1 MIKFL
6 PVECEQ
12 KWYGHFFLTHQISH
26 AFFPVLIGWNGEDRG
41 ALKTSCQ
48 RWQSFCWPGS
58 LNDCP
63 EQGLPCLLP
72 PRTTPD
78 SLPLPTSCSLCQQ
91 NRNPYMKP
99 WNSEF
104 SLFQPGVYFMKRE
117 WKLKSGDPSRSR
129 PPSKNQERSL
139 AMISCGYFC
148 CVFFFLKF
156 AKVKCFSYKW

>member
-1 MIKFL
+1 MRKSEV
-6 PVECEQ
+6 PCP
-12 KWYGHFFLTHQISH
+12 GR
-26 AFFPVLIGWNGEDRG
+26 AG
-41 ALKTSCQ
+41 KTSLVTSCSLALSPSVWQLVIGVHRTCWRCQ
-48 RWQSFCWPGS
+48 SLCWPGS

-104 SLFQPGVYFMKRE
+104 FLFQPGVYFMKRE